1 MNIILAYKL
10 IRLTGFLVLACGV
23 GYLAIFYFGVFK
35 NKTISNI
42 HEKIATGYALIAIGL
57 LIEALEMWYERY
69 QIKWITKFL
78 VNLSKN
84 QYLNYL
90 IVAGIFLLLAIY
102 QYWKSL
108 KLKVNEQ

>member
-10 IRLTGFLVLACGV
+10 IRVTGFLVLACGV
-23 GYLAIFYFGVFK
+23 GYLTVFYFGIFK

-42 HEKIATGYALIAIGL
+42 HEKIATGYALMAIGL
-57 LIEALEMWYERY
+57 LIEALEMWFERY
-69 QIKWITKFL
+69 QIKWIAKFL
-78 VNLSKN
+78 ISLSKN

-102 QYWKSL
+102 QYLKSL
-108 KLKVNEQ
+108 KLKINGQ